1 MQRSPLPFILI
12 LLIAACTSA
21 NTPDARYVG
30 SATPLELSDSCR
42 STRAVLRLRNGV
54 ALFIP
59 DETTWSLPGT
69 AAANGALKAER
80 TALGANKQPYATQ
93 LTGTWTAQ
101 TATGRYTTPR
111 CTYDVT
117 LTRS

>member
-1 MQRSPLPFILI
+1 MKRLYPLPLI
-12 LLIAACTSA
+12 VIMVACTPA
-21 NTPDARYVG
+21 KTPDARYVG
-30 SATPLELSDSCR
+30 SATPLAPSDLCR
-42 STRAVLRLRNGV
+42 PTRAVLRLRDGV

-69 AAANGALKAER
+69 ATASGILKAER
-80 TALGANKQPYATQ
+80 TGLGANKQPYPTQ

-101 TATGRYTTPR
+101 TAIGKYITPR
-111 CTYDVT
+111 CTYDVA

>member
-1 MQRSPLPFILI
+1 MQRYPLPFL
-12 LLIAACTSA
+12 LLIAACTPA

-30 SATPLELSDSCR
+30 SATPTEPSDLCR
-42 STRAVLRLRNGV
+42 STRAVLRLRDGV

-69 AAANGALKAER
+69 AAAAGTLKAER
-80 TALGANKQPYATQ
+80 TALGANKQPYSTQ

-101 TATGRYTTPR
+101 TATGKYTTPR
-111 CTYDVT
+111 CTYDVA